1 MKTVKYLFVGALL
14 LCGSVTVMAQDGT
27 KADIEAM
34 KAMVKNK
41 PADYGKQVKNY
52 IKANKKN
59 VDNLV
64 AIGRALYEAD
74 DTLSAK
80 LFAEQALSS
89 SKRNCAP
96 AYILLGDISAKADD
110 GGAAAQNYEQAILA
124 DPKNP
129 DPYRRYAT
137 VYRKISPEGAVQ
149 KLEELRQE
157 RPDYPVDA
165 LIGHINY
172 ISLRYG
178 KANEA
183 FSKVPINDLSRM
195 DYIEYAMS
203 NYHGRQYDK
212 ALEIVKAGLG
222 KEELNATLNRIAMMC
237 SNELKQYPEALK
249 YAETLFTKVDK
260 DSVTLSDIDY
270 QNYGKALDG
279 CEQYEA
285 AIEKYKA
292 ALALPEVEETMKAD
306 LYKSI
311 SDSYKD
317 LKNFPE
323 AIDAYKKFLELKAD
337 ADATDHAGLALLHN
351 NHARSIRGDKKPAE
365 LTPEESAAVLEAM
378 KNADQ
383 AYASLV
389 EKFADAEEYALWQR
403 GRLNAQIDAD
413 MSQALANP
421 HFTRLAELINAHE
434 TLDDTDKARLF
445 DAYAYLMRYHLKNK
459 DNQKAYEFALKLQE
473 LQPDDPDVKSAVEAL
488 AKVAK

>member
-1 MKTVKYLFVGALL
+1 MGALL
-14 LCGSVTVMAQDGT
+14 LGGSATTMAQDGT
-27 KADIEAM
+27 KADIDAM

-41 PADYGKQVKNY
+41 PADYDKQVKNF
-52 IKANKKN
+52 IKVNKKN
-59 VDNLV
+59 AENLV

-74 DTLSAK
+74 DTLNAK
-80 LFAEQALSS
+80 AFAEQALTAT
-89 SKRNCAP
+89 KRNCAP

-212 ALEIVKAGLG
+212 ALEIVKAGLS
-222 KEELNATLNRIAMMC
+222 KEYLNATLNRIAMMC

-270 QNYGKALDG
+270 QNYGTALDG
-279 CEQYEA
+279 CEQFEA
-285 AIEKYKA
+285 AIAKYRA
-292 ALALPEVEETMKAD
+292 ALALPEVEPAMKAD

-311 SDSYKD
+311 SDSYKGM
-317 LKNFPE
+317 KNFPE
-323 AIDAYKKFLELKAD
+323 AIENYIKFLELKAD

-351 NHARSIRGDKKPAE
+351 NHARSIRGDKKPAD
-365 LTPEESAAVLEAM
+365 LTPEESAAMMEAM
-378 KNADQ
+378 KKADD

-403 GRLNAQIDAD
+403 GRLNAQMDAD

-434 TLDDTDKARLF
+434 EKDDTDKARLF
-445 DAYAYLMRYHLKNK
+445 DAYSYLMRYNVKMK
-459 DNQKAYEFALKLQE
+459 DNKAAYEYALKLQE
-473 LQPDDPDVKSAVEAL
+473 LQPDDPDVNSAVEAL

>member
-1 MKTVKYLFVGALL
+1 MGALL
-14 LCGSVTVMAQDGT
+14 LGGSATTMAQDGT
-27 KADIEAM
+27 KADIDAM

-41 PADYGKQVKNY
+41 PADYDKQVKNF
-52 IKANKKN
+52 IKVNKKN
-59 VDNLV
+59 AENLV

-74 DTLSAK
+74 DTLNAK
-80 LFAEQALSS
+80 AFAEQALTAT
-89 SKRNCAP
+89 KRNCAP

-212 ALEIVKAGLG
+212 ALEIVKAGLS
-222 KEELNATLNRIAMMC
+222 KEDLNATLNRIAMMC

-270 QNYGKALDG
+270 QNYGTALDG
-279 CEQYEA
+279 CEQFEA
-285 AIEKYKA
+285 AIAKYRA
-292 ALALPEVEETMKAD
+292 ALALPEVEPAMKAD

-311 SDSYKD
+311 SDSYKGM
-317 LKNFPE
+317 KNFPE
-323 AIDAYKKFLELKAD
+323 AIENYIKFLELKAD

-351 NHARSIRGDKKPAE
+351 NHARSIRGDKKPAD
-365 LTPEESAAVLEAM
+365 LTPEESAAMMEAM
-378 KNADQ
+378 KKADD

-403 GRLNAQIDAD
+403 GRLNAQMDAD

-434 TLDDTDKARLF
+434 EKDDTDKARLF
-445 DAYAYLMRYHLKNK
+445 DAYSYLMRYNVKMK
-459 DNQKAYEFALKLQE
+459 DNKAAYEYALKLQE
-473 LQPDDPDVKSAVEAL
+473 LQPDDPDVNSAVEAL

>member
-1 MKTVKYLFVGALL
+1 MKSVKYLFISALL
-14 LCGSVTVMAQDGT
+14 LGGSVAAMAQDGT
-27 KADIEAM
+27 KADIDAM
-34 KAMVKNK
+34 KTLVKNK
-41 PADYGKQVKNY
+41 PADYDKQVKNF

-64 AIGRALYEAD
+64 AIGRTLYEAD
-74 DTLSAK
+74 DTLNAK
-80 LFAEQALSS
+80 VFAEQALVA

-96 AYILLGDISAKADD
+96 AYLLLGDISAKADD

-212 ALEIVKAGLG
+212 ALEIVKAGLA
-222 KEELNATLNRIAMMC
+222 KENLNATLNRIAMMC
-237 SNELKQYPEALK
+237 SNELKQYTEALS

-279 CEQYEA
+279 TEQFEA
-285 AIEKYKA
+285 AIGKYKA
-292 ALALPEVEETMKAD
+292 ALALPDVEAAMKAD
-306 LYKSI
+306 LYKNI

-317 LKNFPE
+317 LKNFPD
-323 AIDAYKKFLELKAD
+323 AIENYIKFLELKTD

-351 NHARSIRGDKKPAE
+351 SHARSIRGDKKPTE
-365 LTPEESAAVLEAM
+365 LTPEESAAVTEAM
-378 KNADQ
+378 KKADA

-421 HFTRLAELINAHE
+421 HFTRLAELITAHE
-434 TLDDTDKARLF
+434 EMDATDKNRLF
-445 DAYAYLMRYHLKNK
+445 DAYAYLMRYYLKNK
-459 DNQKAYEFALKLQE
+459 ENQTAYEYALKLQE

>member
-1 MKTVKYLFVGALL
+1 MKAIKYLFLGALL
-14 LCGSVTVMAQDGT
+14 MGSSTAVLAQDGT
-27 KADIEAM
+27 KADVDAM
-34 KAMVKNK
+34 KALVKNK
-41 PADYGKQVKNY
+41 PADYDKQVKNF

-59 VDNLV
+59 AENLV
-64 AIGRALYEAD
+64 AICRALYEAD
-74 DTLSAK
+74 DTLNAK
-80 LFAEQALSS
+80 AFAEQALTAT
-89 SKRNCAP
+89 KRSCAP

-137 VYRKISPEGAVQ
+137 VYSKISPEGATQ

-165 LIGHINY
+165 LIARTNY
-172 ISLRYG
+172 NVQRY
-178 KANEA
+178 ATAMEA
-183 FSKVPINDLSRM
+183 YGRVPVDQLERIDFVW
-195 DYIEYAMS
+195 YA
-203 NYHGRQYDK
+203 R
-212 ALEIVKAGLG
+212 ALQLARKFDESQKIVLAGLG
-222 KEELNATLNRIAMMC
+222 KEPLNGTLNRFAMMNC
-237 SNELKQYPEALK
+237 NELKDFPGAIK
-249 YAETLFTKVDK
+249 YAETLFNKVDK
-260 DSVTLSDIDY
+260 DSVTLNDIDY

-311 SDSYKD
+311 SDSYKGM
-317 LKNFPE
+317 KNFPE
-323 AIDAYKKFLELKAD
+323 AIGNYIKFLELKAD

-351 NHARSIRGDKKPAE
+351 SHARSLRGDKKPAD
-365 LTPEESAAVLEAM
+365 LTPEESAAVNEAM
-378 KNADQ
+378 KKADE
-383 AYASLV
+383 AYAALV
-389 EKFADAEEYALWQR
+389 EKFSDAEEYALWQR
-403 GRLNAQIDAD
+403 GRLNAQMDAD

-421 HFTRLAELINAHE
+421 HFTRLAELITAHE
-434 TLDDTDKARLF
+434 EMDDTDKTRLF
-445 DAYAYLMRYHLKNK
+445 DAYAYLMRYYLKNK
-459 DNQKAYEFALKLQE
+459 DNQQAYEYALKLQE

>member
-1 MKTVKYLFVGALL
+1 MKTVKYLLMGALL
-14 LCGSVTVMAQDGT
+14 LGGSATTMAQDGT
-27 KADIEAM
+27 KADIDAM

-41 PADYGKQVKNY
+41 PADYDKQVKNF
-52 IKANKKN
+52 IKVNKKN
-59 VDNLV
+59 AENLV

-74 DTLSAK
+74 DTLNAK
-80 LFAEQALSS
+80 AFAEQALTAT
-89 SKRNCAP
+89 KRNCAP

-212 ALEIVKAGLG
+212 ALEIVKAGLS
-222 KEELNATLNRIAMMC
+222 KEDLNATLNRIAMMC

-270 QNYGKALDG
+270 QNYGTALDG
-279 CEQYEA
+279 CEQFEA
-285 AIEKYKA
+285 AIAKYRA
-292 ALALPEVEETMKAD
+292 ALALPEVEPAMKAD

-311 SDSYKD
+311 SDSYKGM
-317 LKNFPE
+317 KNFPE
-323 AIDAYKKFLELKAD
+323 AIENYIKFLELKAD

-351 NHARSIRGDKKPAE
+351 NHARSIRGDKKPAD
-365 LTPEESAAVLEAM
+365 LTPEESAAMMEAM
-378 KNADQ
+378 KKADD

-403 GRLNAQIDAD
+403 GRLNAQMDAD

-434 TLDDTDKARLF
+434 EKDDTDKARLF
-445 DAYAYLMRYHLKNK
+445 DAYSYLMRYNVKMK
-459 DNQKAYEFALKLQE
+459 DNKAAYEYALKLQE
-473 LQPDDPDVKSAVEAL
+473 LQPDDPDVNSAVEAL

>member
-1 MKTVKYLFVGALL
+1 MKAIKYLFLGALL
-14 LCGSVTVMAQDGT
+14 IGSGTSVMAQDGT
-27 KADIEAM
+27 KADVDAM
-34 KAMVKNK
+34 KSLVKNK
-41 PADYGKQVKNY
+41 PADFDKQVKNY

-59 VDNLV
+59 AENLV
-64 AIGRALYEAD
+64 AIGRVLYEAD
-74 DTLSAK
+74 DTLNARA
-80 LFAEQALSS
+80 FAEQALTAT
-89 SKRNCAP
+89 KRGCAP
-96 AYILLGDISAKADD
+96 AYILLGDIQAKADD
-110 GGAAAQNYEQAILA
+110 GGAAAQNYEQAILV
-124 DPKNP
+124 DPKDP
-129 DPYRRYAT
+129 APYRRYAT

-149 KLEELRQE
+149 KLEELRQA

-183 FSKVPINDLSRM
+183 FARVPLADLSRM

-212 ALEIVKAGLG
+212 ALEIVKAGLA

-249 YAETLFTKVDK
+249 YAETLFNKVDK
-260 DSVTLSDIDY
+260 DSVTLSDIDF

-279 CEQYEA
+279 TEQYEA
-285 AIEKYKA
+285 AIAKYKE
-292 ALALPEVEETMKAD
+292 ALALPEVEATMKSD

-323 AIDAYKKFLELKAD
+323 AINFYKQFLETKAES
-337 ADATDHAGLALLHN
+337 DATDHAGLALLTASY
-351 NHARSIRGDKKPAE
+351 ARTLEGEDKIAMLKQADDAYSE
-365 LTPEESAAVLEAM
+365 LV
-378 KNADQ
+378 N
-383 AYASLV
+383 
-389 EKFADAEEYALWQR
+389 KFADAEEYALWQR
-403 GRLNAQIDAD
+403 GRLNAQMDAD

-421 HFTRLAELINAHE
+421 HFIRLAELINAHE
-434 TLDDTDKARLF
+434 TIDDTDKARLF
-445 DAYAYLMRYHLKNK
+445 DAYAYLMRYHLKQK
-459 DNQKAYEFALKLQE
+459 DNKAAYEYALKLQE
-473 LQPDDPDVKSAVEAL
+473 LQPDDPDVQSAVEAL

>member
-1 MKTVKYLFVGALL
+1 MKSFKYFLMGTLLF
-14 LCGSVTVMAQDGT
+14 GSSAAAMAQDGS
-27 KADIEAM
+27 KADVDAM

-41 PADYGKQVKNY
+41 PADYDKQVKNY

-64 AIGRALYEAD
+64 AIGRVLYEAD
-74 DTLSAK
+74 DTLNAK
-80 LFAEQALSS
+80 AFAEQALVA
-89 SKRNCAP
+89 SKRNNAP

-110 GGAAAQNYEQAILA
+110 GGAAAQNYEQAVLV

-149 KLEELRQE
+149 KLEELRRE

-183 FSKVPINDLSRM
+183 FAKVPINDLSRM

-212 ALEIVKAGLG
+212 ALEIVKAGLA
-222 KEELNATLNRIAMMC
+222 KENLNATLNRIAMMC
-237 SNELKQYPEALK
+237 SNELKNYPEALN

-292 ALALPEVEETMKAD
+292 ALALPEVDEAMKAD

-311 SDSYKD
+311 SESYKD

-323 AIDAYKKFLELKAD
+323 AIDYYKNFLAAKAD

-365 LTPEESAAVLEAM
+365 LTAEEAAAVMEAM
-378 KNADQ
+378 KQADA
-383 AYASLV
+383 AYAALV

-403 GRLNAQIDAD
+403 GRLNAQMDAD

-421 HFTRLAELINAHE
+421 HFIRLAELITAHE
-434 TLDDTDKARLF
+434 AMDDTDKTRLF

-459 DNQKAYEFALKLQE
+459 DNQTAYSYALKLQE

>member
-14 LCGSVTVMAQDGT
+14 LCGSVTVMAQTGT
-27 KADIEAM
+27 SADIEAM
-34 KAMVKNK
+34 KALVKNK

-80 LFAEQALSS
+80 MFAEQALTS

-96 AYILLGDISAKADD
+96 AYLLLGDISEKADD

-279 CEQYEA
+279 CEQFEA

-292 ALALPEVEETMKAD
+292 ALALPEVEPAMQAD

-311 SDSYKD
+311 SESYKD

-323 AIDAYKKFLELKAD
+323 AIDAYKKFLELKED
-337 ADATDHAGLALLHN
+337 ADATDHAGLALLYN
-351 NHARSIRGDKKPAE
+351 GLARNIRGDKKPAD
-365 LTPEESAAVLEAM
+365 LTPEETAAVNEAL

-383 AYASLV
+383 AYAGLV

-403 GRLNAQIDAD
+403 GRLNAQMDAD

-421 HFTRLAELINAHE
+421 HFMRLAELINTHE
-434 TLDDTDKARLF
+434 EIDDTDKARLF
-445 DAYAYLMRYHLKNK
+445 DAYAYLMRYNLKQK
-459 DNQKAYEFALKLQE
+459 DHQKAYEYALKLQE

-488 AKVAK
+488 AKAAK

>member
-1 MKTVKYLFVGALL
+1 MKTVKYLILGALL
-14 LCGSVTVMAQDGT
+14 LGGSVSSMAQDGT
-27 KADIEAM
+27 KADIDAM
-34 KAMVKNK
+34 KALVKNK
-41 PADYGKQVKNY
+41 PADYDKLVKKF
-52 IKANKKN
+52 IKVNKKN
-59 VDNLV
+59 TDNLV

-80 LFAEQALSS
+80 LFAEQALTA
-89 SKRNCAP
+89 SKRTCAP
-96 AYILLGDISAKADD
+96 AYMLLGDISAKADD

-149 KLEELRQE
+149 KLEELRMA

-212 ALEIVKAGLG
+212 ALEIVKAGLA
-222 KEELNATLNRIAMMC
+222 KEDLNATLNRIAMMC

-270 QNYGKALDG
+270 QNYGRALDG
-279 CEQYEA
+279 TEQFEA

-292 ALALPEVEETMKAD
+292 ALALPEVETAMKAD

-311 SDSYKD
+311 SDSYKEM
-317 LKNFPE
+317 KSFPE
-323 AIDAYKKFLELKAD
+323 AIENYKKFLELKTD
-337 ADATDHAGLALLHN
+337 ADATEHAGLALLHN
-351 NHARSIRGDKKPAE
+351 NHARSLRGDKKPAE
-365 LTPEESAAVLEAM
+365 LTPEENAAVNEAM
-378 KNADQ
+378 MKADQ

-413 MSQALANP
+413 MSQGLANP
-421 HFTRLAELINAHE
+421 HFMRLVELVSAHE
-434 TLDDTDKARLF
+434 QLDDTDKARLF
-445 DAYAYLMRYHLKNK
+445 DAYAYLMRYHLKMK
-459 DNQKAYEFALKLQE
+459 ENQTAYEYALKLQE